1 MIKQMEQQTLFNS
14 TCFRIICVRQFRILT
29 VMWYLTGIFYGKK
42 TKNKTNKTK
51 QNVVRLTGCKGWTV
65 VHTLMQDWWSLLNV
79 AKVYT
84 NRCTVFAES
93 MIQN

>member
-42 TKNKTNKTK
+42 QKTKQTKQNKTK
-51 QNVVRLTGCKGWTV
+51 RSKTHGLQGVDCRSHSNAGLVVTSECSK
-65 VHTLMQDWWSLLNV
+65 SIY
-79 AKVYT
+79 K
-84 NRCTVFAES
+84 
-93 MIQN
+93 